1 MAEPADALDEQ
12 YFVPSPEQERLF
24 AEERLF
30 ATEAVYTV
38 GTGVRLRGRLD
49 VGALRRALLAVA
61 DRHEMLRCALRLVSG
76 RPLIVLAPTGTE
88 PELAHHDLRQ
98 HAADQRERV
107 AWQHLDQAQRR
118 SFDLGEP
125 PLWRALL
132 LTVDD
137 DEHLLLLT
145 VHHIVVDGWAMDT
158 VWRELA
164 QAYGMAARGEAPAF
178 PPLPITYTEHVA
190 RQRAMLSGQRLDRLL
205 DYWAG
210 QLADLPGPLELPL
223 DRSRSALRS
232 YDGAGHSFTLPR
244 ELTARTRKLAADN
257 HTTLFVVL
265 LAVFARLLARY
276 GGTEDVTVGVPLANR
291 DQTHARDLVGLLTN
305 PLPLRLRMVPD
316 ATVAELLA
324 QTRAVTVGAIAHQ
337 EVPFGELVRRFAP
350 PRSTQAHPLFQVLFS
365 AQTIPGWD
373 VAFPGLATSGLDL
386 PDGPAAGVD
395 LTVLFNETGEDV
407 TGFFEYRKDVWERG
421 TIERLAAHF
430 THLLAGAVAPGAR
443 VSDLTV
449 HSPAEVNRLTGTFA
463 LGPRAAAPA
472 LVHEL
477 VEQVV
482 DRMPDAVAVSDGQT
496 ELTYRE
502 LDRVANALALR
513 LREHGVGPEELVAVC
528 LPRGPE
534 LVCGWLAV
542 LKSGGG
548 YLPLDPA
555 HPAGRLRRTIQ
566 DAGVRVVLTVDAL
579 RDRLGLA
586 DVATVCCVDDR
597 ADGAVETT
605 AERPAVAVHP
615 DNIAYVTY
623 TSGST
628 GAPKGVLVTHRAL
641 ANFMTAQ
648 PLRPMPSDTVG
659 LHTSPAFDV
668 AGYEVW
674 GALGAGAR
682 IRTVP
687 GTHRPEL
694 ADYRVLARECS
705 LLFLSPGLYAALVD
719 NDTVGLAGVRRLVI
733 GGDRVDGDRV
743 SPHRDLPTLVTF
755 NGYGPTEGTVF
766 ATTGSALRRAPSG
779 RVPIGRP
786 LRGVEC
792 YVLDEEFAPVP
803 IGVVGE
809 LFLGGVCL
817 ARGYRD
823 SPAMTAQ
830 RFLPSPFR
838 QGERL
843 YRTGDRVRWLP
854 DGALEF
860 IGRADDQVKVR
871 GFRVEPGEVE
881 AVLREFGQVGDAAV
895 VLRHDQPDTA
905 RLVAYVVPN
914 GELSHAA
921 LFEHLRDRLPDYLV
935 PAAVEELPALPLNAN
950 GKIDRTA
957 LPAPRTPEPDGPTEP
972 MTATQQLVAAVWREA
987 LGCDDIGLDENFFEL
1002 GGDSLLALRVVGLL
1016 ERRNVTISLAQLY
1029 RRATVRACAAHIDET
1044 TLG

>member
-1 MAEPADALDEQ
+1 MAGPAEALDEQ
-12 YFVPSPEQERLF
+12 YFLPSLEQERLF

-38 GTGVRLRGRLD
+38 ATGVRLRGRLD
-49 VGALRRALLAVA
+49 VGALRGALSAVA

-76 RPLIVLAPTGTE
+76 RPRIVLAPRGTE
-88 PELAHHDLRQ
+88 PELTHHDLRE
-98 HAADQRERV
+98 HAQDQRERL

-118 SFDLGEP
+118 SFDLGTP

-158 VWRELA
+158 VWHELA
-164 QAYGMAARGEAPAF
+164 QAYGMVARGEPPVF
-178 PPLPITYTEHVA
+178 PPLPVTYTEHVA
-190 RQRAMLSGQRLDRLL
+190 RQRAALSGNRLDRLL

-223 DRSRSALRS
+223 DRARSAQRS
-232 YDGAGHSFTLPR
+232 YTGAGHGFTLPPD
-244 ELTARTRKLAADN
+244 LTARARKLAADN
-257 HTTLFVVL
+257 RTTLFVVL

-276 GGTEDVTVGVPLANR
+276 GDTEDVTVGVPLANR
-291 DQTHARDLVGLLTN
+291 DHTEARDLVGLLTN
-305 PLPLRLRMVPD
+305 PLPLRLRMMPD

-324 QTRAVTVGAIAHQ
+324 ETRAVTVGAIAHQ

-350 PRSTQAHPLFQVLFS
+350 LRSTQAHPLFQVLFS
-365 AQTIPGWD
+365 AQTVPAWN
-373 VAFPGLATSGLDL
+373 VAFPGLDTSGLDL

-395 LTVLFNETGEDV
+395 LTVVFNEAGEDV
-407 TGFFEYRKDVWERG
+407 TGFFEYREDVWERG

-430 THLLAGAVAPGAR
+430 THLLTCAVEPGAR

-449 HSPAEVNRLTGTFA
+449 HSPAELDRLTSTFA
-463 LGPRAAAPA
+463 RGQDAAEPA

-482 DRMPDAVAVSDGQT
+482 DRTPNAVAVSDGQT
-496 ELTYRE
+496 QLTYRE
-502 LDRVANALALR
+502 LDRAANALALR
-513 LREHGVGPEELVAVC
+513 LREHGVGREELVAVC
-528 LPRGPE
+528 LPRGPD
-534 LVCGWLAV
+534 LVCGWLGV
-542 LKSGGG
+542 LKAGGG
-548 YLPLDPA
+548 YVPLDPA

-566 DAGVRVVLTVDAL
+566 DAGVRAVLTVGAL

-586 DVATVCCVDDR
+586 DIATVCVDEQ
-597 ADGAVETT
+597 ADGVAMAT
-605 AERPAVAVHP
+605 AERPAVTVHP
-615 DNIAYVTY
+615 DNLAYVTY

-648 PLRPMPSDTVG
+648 PLRPLPSDMVG

-674 GALGAGAR
+674 GTLGAGAR

-705 LLFLSPGLYAALVD
+705 LLFVPPGLYAALAD
-719 NDTVGLAGVRRLVI
+719 NDVVGLDRVRTLVI
-733 GGDRVDGDRV
+733 GGDRVDGERV
-743 SPHRDLPTLVTF
+743 SQHRDRPDLVTF

-792 YVLDEEFAPVP
+792 YLLDEELTPVP

-809 LFLGGVCL
+809 LFLGGACV
-817 ARGYRD
+817 ARGYHD
-823 SPAMTAQ
+823 SPALTAQ

-838 QGERL
+838 PGERL

-860 IGRADDQVKVR
+860 IGRVDNQVKVR

-895 VLRHDQPDTA
+895 VLRRDRPDTA
-905 RLVAYVVPN
+905 RLVAYVVPD
-914 GELSHAA
+914 GELSQSA

-935 PAAVEELPALPLNAN
+935 PAAVEELPALPLNSN

-957 LPAPRTPEPDGPTEP
+957 LPAPRTPESDGPAGP
-972 MTATQQLVAAVWREA
+972 MTATQLLVAAAWREA
-987 LGCDDIGLDENFFEL
+987 LEREDIGLDENFFEL

-1016 ERRNVTISLAQLY
+1016 ERGNVTISLAQLY